1 MLAALSLA
9 LVGLVAAVVGLVTQ
23 LMPRTFSRNGSRP
36 PNLAAHCA
44 PSSRSGAAA
53 ITASSVVPARS
64 TPEGADGCAPIHSS
78 ASGPGAGTGRPCS
91 SAIAVRV
98 PHG

>member
-1 MLAALSLA
+1 MTD
-9 LVGLVAAVVGLVTQ
+9 V
-23 LMPRTFSRNGSRP
+23 NG
-36 PNLAAHCA
+36 A
-44 PSSRSGAAA
+44 
-53 ITASSVVPARS
+53 
-64 TPEGADGCAPIHSS
+64 EGWAPIHSS